1 MSYDPQNV
9 FAKILRNELPCT
21 RLYEDA
27 HTLAF
32 MDLMPQSA
40 GHALVITR
48 EPAAT
53 LMELSPEG
61 AAACIRTTQLICVAA
76 KRAFNVPG
84 IMIVQT
90 NGAAAGQTVPHV
102 HFHVIPRR
110 TGESLHL
117 NSAAPA
123 DPAVLR
129 EQAERIRQFL

>member
-9 FAKILRNELPCT
+9 FAKILRNELPCM

-32 MDLMPQSA
+32 MDLMPQSS

-53 LMELSPEG
+53 LMDLSPEG
-61 AAACIRTTQLICVAA
+61 AAACIRTTRLISVAV
-76 KRAFNVPG
+76 KRALDVPG
-84 IMIVQT
+84 ITIVQT

-110 TGESLHL
+110 TGDSLHL
-117 NSAAPA
+117 HAAHPA